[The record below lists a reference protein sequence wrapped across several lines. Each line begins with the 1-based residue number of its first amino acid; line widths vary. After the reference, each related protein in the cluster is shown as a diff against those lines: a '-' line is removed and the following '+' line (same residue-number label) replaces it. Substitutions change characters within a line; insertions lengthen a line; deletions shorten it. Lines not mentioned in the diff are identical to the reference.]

1 MKFVSL
7 SSGSKGNATLICT
20 DKTKILVDC
29 GISAKKANE
38 MLRALGL
45 SLEDI
50 DALLLTHEHTDH
62 IKGAKRLMQAYG
74 IPVYGTGGTLENL
87 TRATGDEYFNY
98 AGRKL
103 MEEVYTDRSFSVG
116 DIEVLPFKI
125 YHDVAQPCAYRFE
138 LHQDG
143 ENKRKHVEAAV
154 ITDCGHFDDEI
165 RDHLK
170 LLDVMLLEAN
180 HDRAMLT
187 NGPYPMMLKRR
198 IMSSDG
204 HLSNNASGQLLS
216 EIISPKLKSVLL
228 GHLSHENNTHELALK
243 TVKTELKATYGE
255 QLAEGLDI
263 NVAPQD
269 ALSKLI
275 EL

>member
-7 SSGSKGNATLICT
+7 SSGSKGNATLICS

-38 MLRALGL
+38 MLKVLGL
-45 SLEDI
+45 SLNEI

-62 IKGAKRLMQAYG
+62 IKGARRLMQAYG
-74 IPVYGTGGTLENL
+74 IPVYATGGTLGNL
-87 TRATGDEYFNY
+87 ARVTGDEYFNY
-98 AGRKL
+98 SGREL
-103 MEEVYTDRSFSVG
+103 MEEIYTDRGFLLG
-116 DIEVLPFKI
+116 DIEVLPFRI

-138 LHQDG
+138 LHQEGGD
-143 ENKRKHVEAAV
+143 KRKHVEAAV

-170 LLDVMLLEAN
+170 LLDVLLLEAN

-187 NGPYPMMLKRR
+187 NGPYPMQLKRR

-216 EIISPKLKSVLL
+216 EIISPKLKAVLL

-243 TVKTELKATYGE
+243 TVKAELAGVYGE
-255 QLAEGLDI
+255 QLADNLDI

-269 ALSKLI
+269 ALSRLI
-275 EL
+275 EI